1 MCHWF
6 ARWSSFQRFCHSGY
20 GPYTHPPLGTHSL
33 YSWDPPH
40 IHCPRYAFFWWWESV
55 RRGNVFS
62 VRCSKDAAAD
72 DDCARAPA
80 NAIFWGRPSSLRH
93 HTYIALTFEC
103 AAKESFVAMRLLQ
116 LLYRAHFVVVII
128 VVWWWSFC
136 FVAVHL
142 GFVIVR
148 LFRCGGWF
156 WPRSSIANGLHDVTD
171 ECRAKIER
179 LWPMVTVWES
189 GGLCAN
195 DEKKYMQITAASVLS
210 KQYPL
215 YLLWVGCNN
224 N

>member
-93 HTYIALTFEC
+93 HTYSVDIWMRGKRIVCGDAPLTAIVPRALRCCYYCCVMMVFLFC
-103 AAKESFVAMRLLQ
+103 GSAFGFCDRAAFSVWRMILATIIYSEWTSRCDRRMSRKDRKALADGDRVREWRALCQRWEEIYANYGRQRVKQTISIIFTMSLLQ
-116 LLYRAHFVVVII
+116 
-128 VVWWWSFC
+128 
-136 FVAVHL
+136 
-142 GFVIVR
+142 
-148 LFRCGGWF
+148 
-156 WPRSSIANGLHDVTD
+156 
-171 ECRAKIER
+171 
-179 LWPMVTVWES
+179 
-189 GGLCAN
+189 
-195 DEKKYMQITAASVLS
+195 
-210 KQYPL
+210 
-215 YLLWVGCNN
+215 
-224 N
+224 